1 MFKLPVVKFFS
12 RLVNRVTVTFL
23 LILIEL
29 GWMLSVYRRLS
40 DHLTWLNAA
49 MTLLSAVIILFLVRR
64 DENPAYT
71 IAWMALIGLT
81 PVFGGLMYL
90 LWGNKRPSR
99 RMRRRMA
106 AVVPKKKELS
116 GYLKRYA
123 ALVSSGAKGAILNV

>member
-29 GWMLSVYRRLS
+29 GWMLSVYQRLS

-81 PVFGGLMYL
+81 PHIL
-90 LWGNKRPSR
+90 LSNQRIDKRQS
-99 RMRRRMA
+99 A
-106 AVVPKKKELS
+106 A
-116 GYLKRYA
+116 
-123 ALVSSGAKGAILNV
+123 